1 MKRFFVF
8 AAACMALLFCSCE
21 HLYTVDELDACVDWS
36 YIGWSEVRNE
46 TTTTVTMV
54 TTYNPY
60 GLESK
65 EVTTVIPP
73 GEIFRLRMGGEVP
86 GESIGESVSVTIIFE
101 NGPEIVCTH
110 GGTDPASE
118 RFYGYYQQRNDYEV
132 VEIDGKKVRH
142 DLIVLTYH
150 INWSLLK
157 LWVCSQE

>member
-1 MKRFFVF
+1 MQ
-8 AAACMALLFCSCE
+8 
-21 HLYTVDELDACVDWS
+21 TVGYRTGLGCVLDELLLLVGIVASFRQLD
-36 YIGWSEVRNE
+36 
-46 TTTTVTMV
+46 
-54 TTYNPY
+54 Y

-157 LWVCSQE
+157 LWVRSQE